1 MISSSLLRFSEFLE
15 NLIFS
20 PIGTSVT
27 GKVLRLNVNVCNTS
41 KVKGIETELRDI
53 MYLLGIRDSTT
64 VRTKECKQAGHRSK

>member
-1 MISSSLLRFSEFLE
+1 MISSSLPRLSEFPE

-27 GKVLRLNVNVCNTS
+27 GKVLRLNVNVCNAS

-53 MYLLGIRDSTT
+53 M
-64 VRTKECKQAGHRSK
+64 

>member
-1 MISSSLLRFSEFLE
+1 MISSSLLRLSEFPE

-27 GKVLRLNVNVCNTS
+27 GKVLRLNVNVCNAS

-53 MYLLGIRDSTT
+53 MELLGIRDSTT
-64 VRTKECKQAGHRSK
+64 VRTKECKQAGYKSK